1 MKKWR
6 RKEEEWQQATW
17 WGPQIDGFVFFF
29 LPFLKSKSDTGRNV
43 HFSQNWPDIDG
54 MAGTSRNWPKFDP
67 RWNGWYYYIGLH
79 VSTRYSDHSVQNGMK
94 LITLVIFKAN
104 HS

>member
-54 MAGTSRNWPKFDP
+54 MA
-67 RWNGWYYYIGLH
+67 
-79 VSTRYSDHSVQNGMK
+79 
-94 LITLVIFKAN
+94 
-104 HS
+104 